1 VGEGPL
7 GYTCELPSWVTDVID
22 FDAPY
27 PTPSDKMALVN
38 RLARRNVEE
47 RTGGP
52 FGAAVFDVSTDRLV
66 GPGVNL
72 VIPASNP
79 TAHAEIVALGVAG
92 GRLGTYDL
100 GDQGRQPTL
109 LATSVEPCA
118 MCLGS
123 IPWSGVSMMIVGAR
137 DEDAR
142 AVGFDE
148 GDKPAGWKQS
158 LRSRGIEVVQDVLRN
173 EAAAILVMYQ
183 QSGMQ
188 IYNAAQDESRDDI

>member
-1 VGEGPL
+1 VGEESL
-7 GYTCELPSWVTDVID
+7 GYTCQLPSWVNDTVD

-27 PTPSDKMALVN
+27 PTPSDKMELVN
-38 RLARRNVEE
+38 SLARRNVEE

-52 FGAAVFDVSTDRLV
+52 FGAAVFDMTTNRLI

-72 VIPASNP
+72 VVPASNP
-79 TAHAEIVALGVAG
+79 TAHAEIVALSVAG
-92 GRLGTYDL
+92 NRLGRYDL
-100 GDQGRQPTL
+100 GDHGREPAL

-123 IPWSGVSMMIVGAR
+123 IPWSGVSQMIVGAR

-142 AVGFDE
+142 TVGFDE
-148 GDKPAGWKQS
+148 GDKPPHWVQS
-158 LRSRGIEVVQDVLRN
+158 LQSRGIGVIQDVLRT

-188 IYNAAQDESRDDI
+188 IYNAAQSEPRSDT